1 MCCAACVATNAAST
15 FLRRNA
21 EIDRFLWHVREQF
34 DAQLTA
40 LSNLCEPSSSAAAHA
55 VDCDAVLAPLKAAG
69 DLPTQ

>member
-1 MCCAACVATNAAST
+1 
-15 FLRRNA
+15 LRRNA